1 MNSSKYDEVSY
12 PTNINGYLTTS
23 GSTEDSIFKKILDL
37 AMELDRDP
45 DKVAK
50 RFKKLVDI
58 VYGID

>member
-1 MNSSKYDEVSY
+1 MNSSKYDTVSY

-37 AMELDRDP
+37 AMELDRE
-45 DKVAK
+45 VAK

>member
-12 PTNINGYLTTS
+12 STNINGYLTTS

-37 AMELDRDP
+37 AMELDRE
-45 DKVAK
+45 VAK

>member
-12 PTNINGYLTTS
+12 STNINGYLTTS
-23 GSTEDSIFKKILDL
+23 GSTEGPIFKKILDL

>member
-1 MNSSKYDEVSY
+1 MNSSKYGY
-12 PTNINGYLTTS
+12 PININGYLTTS
-23 GSTEDSIFKKILDL
+23 KSTEEPIFKKILDL
-37 AMELDRDP
+37 ALDEEP

>member
-23 GSTEDSIFKKILDL
+23 RSTEDSIFKKILDL

>member
-1 MNSSKYDEVSY
+1 MNSSKYDTVSY
-12 PTNINGYLTTS
+12 PININGYLTTS

-37 AMELDRDP
+37 AMELDRE
-45 DKVAK
+45 VAK

>member
-12 PTNINGYLTTS
+12 STNINGYLTTS

-37 AMELDRDP
+37 AMEP

>member
-12 PTNINGYLTTS
+12 STNINGYLTTS

-37 AMELDRDP
+37 AMELD
-45 DKVAK
+45 KVAK

>member
-1 MNSSKYDEVSY
+1 MNSSKYDTVSY
-12 PTNINGYLTTS
+12 PININGYLTTS
-23 GSTEDSIFKKILDL
+23 GSIEGPIFKKILDL
-37 AMELDRDP
+37 AMEL